1 MISGYGQYCPIAKGS
16 EVFAERWT
24 PLIVRNLYLG
34 CRSFNEILEGVP
46 RMSRSLLTQRL
57 RTLERAGVVVT
68 EPIPGRRGHH
78 YYLTP
83 AGQELADVCLAL
95 GTWGARWLEL
105 APEDFDPAIVLW
117 AWRKD
122 LRVSRLPR
130 RRVVVRFDLTD
141 RPKERYWLVMDH
153 RDTEL
158 CIKDPGFEPDLVVTT
173 TARAVTEVHMG
184 RSIDEARRA
193 GDWRMEGPADLVRAF
208 PTWGGVS
215 RFARVRSVR
224 AAAG

>member
-1 MISGYGQYCPIAKGS
+1 M
-16 EVFAERWT
+16 
-24 PLIVRNLYLG
+24 
-34 CRSFNEILEGVP
+34 
-46 RMSRSLLTQRL
+46 
-57 RTLERAGVVVT
+57 
-68 EPIPGRRGHH
+68 
-78 YYLTP
+78 
-83 AGQELADVCLAL
+83 
-95 GTWGARWLEL
+95 
-105 APEDFDPAIVLW
+105 
-117 AWRKD
+117 
-122 LRVSRLPR
+122 
-130 RRVVVRFDLTD
+130 VVRFDLTD